1 MNLRIPREHVEAGDV
16 LPGRPLDALPEAPG
30 RRRVPVD
37 PKVEDSARDVAGGRV
52 LDLEQGCF
60 LLVEGQSLS
69 DEPLWWRRPCQ
80 PHGETAWR
88 PIDPAS
94 VHPSLRSR

>member
-1 MNLRIPREHVEAGDV
+1 LNLRIPRGHLEAGDAP
-16 LPGRPLDALPEAPG
+16 PGRPFDALPEMPG
-30 RRRVPVD
+30 HRRAQIDATVD
-37 PKVEDSARDVAGGRV
+37 DRTHEVAGGRV

-88 PIDPAS
+88 PIDPTS
-94 VHPSLRSR
+94 VHPSLRPR